1 MAHTIYEN
9 FVLEN
14 KMEDLLTTAV
24 DMNAYMTADTSLT
37 ENAGMKKKVNTY
49 TATGNVQELGMG
61 EGNTEDIEVS
71 FITNEYEVGTTQ
83 GRTYYYDEQ
92 EMTDPYA
99 IDVALK
105 GLADI
110 MTNDLTAKAIGEF
123 KKATMVQYGATWVFD
138 DIVDAIAKMNLEKEE
153 GLFLLINPAQQA
165 AFRKNL
171 KDDLKYV
178 EGFVRAGYIGTV
190 CGVPVIISKA
200 VPVGEAYLATREA
213 ITCFIKK
220 GNEIEQE
227 RDANTRKNTIFARK
241 VMLVALTNATKVVRL
256 SAKAD
261 PTTGYTALDS
271 APEAWSTTFTTYYEL
286 DTSTDTMKHLSGSV
300 APTFV
305 AGKYFS
311 KN

>member
-123 KKATMVQYGATWVFD
+123 KKATMVQYGATWIFD
-138 DIVDAIAKMNLEKEE
+138 NIVDAIAKMNLEKEE

-261 PTTGYTALDS
+261 PTTGYTALNA

-286 DTSTDTMKHLSGSV
+286 DTSTDTMKRLTGSV

>member
-110 MTNDLTAKAIGEF
+110 MTNDLTTKAINEF
-123 KKATMVQYGATWVFD
+123 KKATMVQYGATWIFD
-138 DIVDAIAKMNLEKEE
+138 NIVDAIAKMNLEKEE

-261 PTTGYTALDS
+261 PTTGYTALNT

>member
-123 KKATMVQYGATWVFD
+123 KKATMVQYGATWIFD
-138 DIVDAIAKMNLEKEE
+138 NIVDAIAKMNLEKEE

-261 PTTGYTALDS
+261 PTTGYTALNA

-286 DTSTDTMKHLSGSV
+286 DTATDTMKRLTGSV

>member
-123 KKATMVQYGATWVFD
+123 KKATMVQYGATWIFD
-138 DIVDAIAKMNLEKEE
+138 NIVDAIAKMNLEKEE

-261 PTTGYTALDS
+261 PTTGYTALNA

-286 DTSTDTMKHLSGSV
+286 DTSTDTMKRLSGSV

>member
-261 PTTGYTALDS
+261 PTTGYTALNA

-286 DTSTDTMKHLSGSV
+286 DTATDTMKRLSGSV

>member
-99 IDVALK
+99 VDVALK

-261 PTTGYTALDS
+261 PTTGYTALNA

-286 DTSTDTMKHLSGSV
+286 DTSTDTMKRLTGSV

>member
-261 PTTGYTALDS
+261 PTTGYTALNT

-286 DTSTDTMKHLSGSV
+286 DTATDTMKKLTGSV

>member
-123 KKATMVQYGATWVFD
+123 KKATMVQYGATWIFD
-138 DIVDAIAKMNLEKEE
+138 NIVDAIAKMNLEKEE

-200 VPVGEAYLATREA
+200 VPVGEAYLDTSEA
-213 ITCFIKK
+213 ITCIIKK

-261 PTTGYTALDS
+261 PTTGYTALNA

-286 DTSTDTMKHLSGSV
+286 DTSTDTMKRLSGSV

>member
-123 KKATMVQYGATWVFD
+123 KKATMVQYGATWIFD
-138 DIVDAIAKMNLEKEE
+138 NIVDAIAKMNLEKEE

-261 PTTGYTALDS
+261 PTTGYTALNT

-286 DTSTDTMKHLSGSV
+286 DTSTDTMKRLTGSV

>member
-123 KKATMVQYGATWVFD
+123 KKATMVQYGATWIFD
-138 DIVDAIAKMNLEKEE
+138 NIVDAIAKMNLEKEE
-153 GLFLLINPAQQA
+153 DLFILINPAQQA

-261 PTTGYTALDS
+261 PTTGYTALNA

-286 DTSTDTMKHLSGSV
+286 DTSTDTMKRLTGSV

>member
-123 KKATMVQYGATWVFD
+123 KKATMVQYGATWIFD
-138 DIVDAIAKMNLEKEE
+138 NIVDAIAKMNLEKEE

-256 SAKAD
+256 SEKAD
-261 PTTGYTALDS
+261 PTTGYTALNA

-286 DTSTDTMKHLSGSV
+286 DTSTDTMKRLTGSV

>member
-110 MTNDLTAKAIGEF
+110 MTNDLTAKAINGF
-123 KKATMVQYGATWVFD
+123 QKATMVQYGATWIFD
-138 DIVDAIAKMNLEKEE
+138 NIVDAIAKMNLEKEE

-261 PTTGYTALDS
+261 PTTGYTALNA

-286 DTSTDTMKHLSGSV
+286 DTSTDTMKRLTGTV

>member
-123 KKATMVQYGATWVFD
+123 KKATMVQYGATWIFD
-138 DIVDAIAKMNLEKEE
+138 NIVDAIAKMNLEKEE

-261 PTTGYTALDS
+261 PTTGYTALDA
-271 APEAWSTTFTTYYEL
+271 APEAWNTTFTTYYEL
-286 DTSTDTMKHLSGSV
+286 DTSTDTMKRLTGSV

>member
-110 MTNDLTAKAIGEF
+110 MTNDLTSKAIGEF

-261 PTTGYTALDS
+261 PTTGYTALNA

-286 DTSTDTMKHLSGSV
+286 DTATDTMKRLSGSV

>member
-110 MTNDLTAKAIGEF
+110 MTNDLTAKAINES
-123 KKATMVQYGATWVFD
+123 KKATMVQYGATWLFD
-138 DIVDAIAKMNLEKEE
+138 NIVDAIAKMNLEKEE

-261 PTTGYTALDS
+261 PTTGYTALNA

-286 DTSTDTMKHLSGSV
+286 DTSTDTMKRLTGSV

>member
-123 KKATMVQYGATWVFD
+123 KKATMVQYGATWIFD
-138 DIVDAIAKMNLEKEE
+138 NIVDAIAKMNLEKEE

-261 PTTGYTALDS
+261 PTTGYTALNV
-271 APEAWSTTFTTYYEL
+271 APKTWSTTFTAYYEL
-286 DTSTDTMKHLSGSV
+286 DTSTDTMKSLTGSV